1 MGSGC
6 GSSFAVTTAPLMMP
20 WVQLPAVIIC
30 GARVEAGAGAVEG
43 LWKDVVH
50 LLWVSARIFVC
61 SAGLT
66 GLLPKLLA
74 VGFCPTATRY
84 WLSSPCFNASPD
96 QLFGLCAC
104 YGLQNIQTFQN
115 GIKWE
120 KCVHFGKGS
129 NIWNTRAE
137 CFLLT
142 ISLNPKCYQL

>member
-104 YGLQNIQTFQN
+104 YGLQNIQTKMELNGKNVYISAKDPIFGIRVQN
-115 GIKWE
+115 
-120 KCVHFGKGS
+120 VLF
-129 NIWNTRAE
+129 
-137 CFLLT
+137 
-142 ISLNPKCYQL
+142 